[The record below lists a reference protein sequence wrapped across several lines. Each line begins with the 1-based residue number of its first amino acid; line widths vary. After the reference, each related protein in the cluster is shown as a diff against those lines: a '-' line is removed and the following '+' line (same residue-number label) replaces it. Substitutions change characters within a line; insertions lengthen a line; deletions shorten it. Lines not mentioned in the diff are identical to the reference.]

1 MFGLD
6 TPKAQLGLVMENNM
20 NNVTVNKI
28 KYENCT
34 IIDRR
39 LYFKCKDCK
48 TWCIFNENTI
58 HNKLICDFCKKRRE
72 VTYEKNENGD
82 YSLDDLEDMVNDI
95 INSDEPDE
103 YVTIDQLNIVVQWIK
118 KKFKGCID

>member
-1 MFGLD
+1 MIFA
-6 TPKAQLGLVMENNM
+6 KNE
-20 NNVTVNKI
+20 
-28 KYENCT
+28 E
-34 IIDRR
+34 R
-39 LYFKCKDCK
+39 LLMK
-48 TWCIFNENTI
+48 
-58 HNKLICDFCKKRRE
+58 
-72 VTYEKNENGD
+72 KNENGD

>member
-1 MFGLD
+1 VIFA
-6 TPKAQLGLVMENNM
+6 KNE
-20 NNVTVNKI
+20 
-28 KYENCT
+28 E
-34 IIDRR
+34 R
-39 LYFKCKDCK
+39 LLMK
-48 TWCIFNENTI
+48 
-58 HNKLICDFCKKRRE
+58 
-72 VTYEKNENGD
+72 KNENGD

>member
-1 MFGLD
+1 M
-6 TPKAQLGLVMENNM
+6 K
-20 NNVTVNKI
+20 
-28 KYENCT
+28 
-34 IIDRR
+34 
-39 LYFKCKDCK
+39 
-48 TWCIFNENTI
+48 
-58 HNKLICDFCKKRRE
+58 
-72 VTYEKNENGD
+72 KNENGD